1 MASQESFKINL
12 TRREV
17 LAGGVAWLTVAGAA
31 LTAPPARAEFEDAR
45 AAMKAVLGDAQLQ
58 PGRVALKLAKIV
70 EDGSSVPITV
80 SVDSPMTAEDYVER
94 IHLFPDKNPT
104 PFAATFR
111 LGPRCGKAEVSTR
124 IRLAESQ
131 TVIAVAE
138 LSDGSAWMTASDVV
152 VTVGGCGG
160 VISDVDSDAAS
171 KVRVKTRIKV
181 PKTATSGKVIQIKTM
196 VTHPMESG
204 HRTTPAGD
212 PVPRRIINRFT
223 CLYDGEEVFGAD
235 FHPSIAANP
244 PLFFHIVATHSGA
257 LTLKWIDDEG
267 SEYSEI
273 AEIEVA

>member
-1 MASQESFKINL
+1 MVNQDSFKMDL

-17 LAGGVAWLTVAGAA
+17 LAGGAALLTVAGAA
-31 LTAPPARAEFEDAR
+31 LTALPARAEFDNAR
-45 AAMKAVLGDAQLQ
+45 AAMKAVLGDVE
-58 PGRVALKLAKIV
+58 PRIGHVALELAKIV
-70 EDGSSVPITV
+70 EDGGSVPVTI
-80 SVDSPMTAEDYVER
+80 SVDSPMTAEDHVSR

-131 TVIAVAE
+131 TVFAVAE
-138 LSDGSAWMTASDVV
+138 LNDGSAWMTGSDVV
-152 VTVGGCGG
+152 VTVGGCGIA
-160 VISDVDSDAAS
+160 VSDADS
-171 KVRVKTRIKV
+171 EVRVKTRIKL
-181 PKTATSGKVIQIKTM
+181 PKSATSGKVIQIKTM

-204 HRTTPAGD
+204 HRRNSAGE

-244 PLFFHIVATHSGA
+244 MLFFHIVASHSGA
-257 LTLKWIDDEG
+257 ITLKWIDDDG